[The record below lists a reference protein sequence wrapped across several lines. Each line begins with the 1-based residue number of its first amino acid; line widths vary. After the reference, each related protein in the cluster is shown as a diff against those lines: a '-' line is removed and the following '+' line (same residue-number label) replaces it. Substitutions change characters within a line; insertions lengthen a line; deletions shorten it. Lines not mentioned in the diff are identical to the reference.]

1 MKANNLS
8 NHYYY
13 WLLHSLRL
21 CLIPILIIISIKFIC
36 QIQKRTAKAPSRFH
50 SNAIKNLTFA
60 NLFLTKWLH
69 ATAWLNLH
77 IKSLLLLWPDEIL
90 ATAEAGVVFV
100 VVAQV
105 GAASVVGIVATAV
118 ELVDDDVTYLAAAA
132 LSLLTTELPLQTTT
146 F

>member
-1 MKANNLS
+1 M
-8 NHYYY
+8 
-13 WLLHSLRL
+13 
-21 CLIPILIIISIKFIC
+21 
-36 QIQKRTAKAPSRFH
+36 
-50 SNAIKNLTFA
+50 
-60 NLFLTKWLH
+60 
-69 ATAWLNLH
+69 
-77 IKSLLLLWPDEIL
+77 LLWPDEIL